1 MRMVSRVR
9 KAVSVTNHVVLDINP
24 KMYTEEQQTALAE
37 AFRDHGF
44 DVREA
49 NSARFSATEV
59 ANAIILVIAEE
70 STRQSFEYAAKY
82 LHDRWLRSILAA
94 TIFRPFTHKADVA
107 LTVDNGNSSVTVI
120 TEDEYGLDQ
129 AYSLLADVT
138 AVVDAHGHSD
148 ALKLLY
154 RDGSWYIQ
162 TRADRSIYRYDDNV
176 KSLARVAETDVVTAL
191 LNP

>member
-1 MRMVSRVR
+1 
-9 KAVSVTNHVVLDINP
+9 VSVTKHVVLDINP
-24 KMYTEEQQTALAE
+24 KMYTEEQLTALAQ

-49 NSARFSATEV
+49 GSARFSAMEV
-59 ANAIILVIAEE
+59 ANAIILVVAEE
-70 STRQSFEYAAKY
+70 STRQSFQYAAKH

-94 TIFRPFTHKADVA
+94 TIFKPFTHKADVA
-107 LTVDNGNSSVTVI
+107 LTVDNGNSSIIVI
-120 TEDEYGLDQ
+120 TPDEYGLDQ
-129 AYSLLADVT
+129 AYNLLADVT
-138 AVVDAHGHSD
+138 AAVDAHGHSD

-162 TRADRSIYRYDDNV
+162 TRADRLIYRYDGDA
-176 KSLARVAETDVVTAL
+176 KSLERVAETDMITPI